1 MKYFVIILATL
12 ITGCA
17 STTNEGYDYDYLG
30 TIPFYAVHAPHAS
43 TCPCCF
49 GKKVLTPTPTSAI
62 LKVQQS
68 KKGNQN
74 MSIAKNAR
82 CSQIIREVENGRFV
96 KNSKFHNFGSVI
108 TDSLFAQQAEADK
121 RLAEIQAQRK
131 VRVARCN

>member
-12 ITGCA
+12 ITGCT
-17 STTNEGYDYDYLG
+17 STQEGYDYDYLG
-30 TIPFYAVHAPHAS
+30 KQPWYAVQAPHAP

-49 GKKVLTPTPTSAI
+49 GKKVLTPTSTDAI

-96 KNSKFHNFGSVI
+96 KNSKFHNFGSVV
-108 TDSLFAQQAEADK
+108 TDSIFAQQAEADR
-121 RLAEIQAQRK
+121 RLLEIQAQRK
-131 VRVARCN
+131 IRVVQ

>member
-1 MKYFVIILATL
+1 MKYFVIISAIL
-12 ITGCA
+12 ITGCTA
-17 STTNEGYDYDYLG
+17 TNEGYDYLG
-30 TIPFYAVHAPHAS
+30 TTPYYAVKAPHAP

-68 KKGNQN
+68 KRGNQN

-82 CSQIIREVENGRFV
+82 CSQIIREVEGGKFV
-96 KNSKFHNFGSVI
+96 KNSKFHSFGSVVE
-108 TDSLFAQQAEADK
+108 DSIFAQQKEADR
-121 RLAEIQAQRK
+121 RLLELQAQRK

>member
-12 ITGCA
+12 ITGCT
-17 STTNEGYDYDYLG
+17 STKEGYDFLG
-30 TIPFYAVHAPHAS
+30 TIPFYAVHAPHAD

-49 GKKVLTPTPTSAI
+49 GKKVLTPTPTPAI

>member
-12 ITGCA
+12 ITGCT
-17 STTNEGYDYDYLG
+17 SSKEGFDYLG
-30 TIPFYAVHAPHAS
+30 VLPYYAVHAPHAP

-49 GKKVLTPTPTSAI
+49 GKKVLTPAPTSAI

-68 KKGNQN
+68 KKDN

-82 CSQIIREVENGRFV
+82 CSQIIREVEGGKFV
-96 KNSKFHNFGSVI
+96 KNSKFHKFGSVVE
-108 TDSLFAQQAEADK
+108 DSIFAQQAEADR
-121 RLAEIQAQRK
+121 RLLEIQAQRK

>member
-12 ITGCA
+12 ITGCT
-17 STTNEGYDYDYLG
+17 SSKEGFDYLG
-30 TIPFYAVHAPHAS
+30 TIPFYAVHAPHAP

-49 GKKVLTPTPTSAI
+49 GKKVLTPAPTSAI

-68 KKGNQN
+68 KKDN

-82 CSQIIREVENGRFV
+82 CSQIIREVEGGKFV
-96 KNSKFHNFGSVI
+96 KNSKFHNFGSVVE
-108 TDSLFAQQAEADK
+108 DSIFAQQAEADR
-121 RLAEIQAQRK
+121 RLLEIQAQRK

>member
-12 ITGCA
+12 ITGCT
-17 STTNEGYDYDYLG
+17 STKEGYDYLG
-30 TIPFYAVHAPHAS
+30 KQPWYA
-43 TCPCCF
+43 
-49 GKKVLTPTPTSAI
+49 KKVLTPAPTPAI

-68 KKGNQN
+68 KKDN

-96 KNSKFHNFGSVI
+96 KNSKFHNFGSVV
-108 TDSLFAQQAEADK
+108 TDSIFAQQEEADR
-121 RLAEIQAQRK
+121 RLLEIQAQRK